1 VDFIYGIYVPSP
13 KDGQRHH
20 KLLAAHVHHRSAGVV
35 SQSPAGVAV
44 LSDNKVSPTGCGCRQ
59 QALKQGLLQLGGG
72 LHQCKEWCGLGS
84 STPESTTTA

>member
-1 VDFIYGIYVPSP
+1 
-13 KDGQRHH
+13 
-20 KLLAAHVHHRSAGVV
+20 V

-44 LSDNKVSPTGCGCRQ
+44 LSVNKVSPTGCGCRQ

-84 STPESTTTA
+84 STPESTTTALQAIAAWVVQLHLSVHTHVMLATTRLE